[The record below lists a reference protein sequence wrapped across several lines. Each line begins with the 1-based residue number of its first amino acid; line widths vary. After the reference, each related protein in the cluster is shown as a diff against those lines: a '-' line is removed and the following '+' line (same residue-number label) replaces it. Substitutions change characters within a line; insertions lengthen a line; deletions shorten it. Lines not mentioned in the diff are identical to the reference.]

1 MANHTP
7 CPRCGGQLIN
17 WNNADTSCLQCGHV
31 VYPRTP
37 LGASLLRLSS
47 DVERKGERNHPPEAR
62 KTRTPE

>member
-1 MANHTP
+1 MANHMP
-7 CPRCGGQLIN
+7 CPHCGGQLIN

-47 DVERKGERNHPPEAR
+47 DVERESEQKAPTPRS
-62 KTRTPE
+62 TRTPE